1 MEDRRVQRTR
11 QLLERAL
18 LELIEERN
26 YESITI
32 QQITDR
38 ANVGRATFYLHYR
51 DKEQLLLATIQRLQ
65 EDLAWQLEPLRP
77 ADFLQE
83 RPVLNEQIFRHVE
96 RYRHLYEVLLSE
108 RGAALARHR
117 LMAYLTSQVEHFLLR
132 PLLALVG
139 EPAVPTSL
147 LASYV
152 SGTLYT
158 AITWWLE
165 HPGQNTPEE
174 MGQLVRKLTLPA
186 IFAVLGVAPEQL
198 VSQGRQAEQ
207 ESGN

>member
-1 MEDRRVQRTR
+1 
-11 QLLERAL
+11 
-18 LELIEERN
+18 
-26 YESITI
+26 
-32 QQITDR
+32 
-38 ANVGRATFYLHYR
+38 
-51 DKEQLLLATIQRLQ
+51 
-65 EDLAWQLEPLRP
+65 LEPLRP

-139 EPAVPTSL
+139 EPAVPISL

-165 HPGQNTPEE
+165 HPLQKTPEE

-207 ESGN
+207 GGELRQEEPVEDGRRQQEVVLLSVDERFPCGGSEVFPSQGACAGTSG